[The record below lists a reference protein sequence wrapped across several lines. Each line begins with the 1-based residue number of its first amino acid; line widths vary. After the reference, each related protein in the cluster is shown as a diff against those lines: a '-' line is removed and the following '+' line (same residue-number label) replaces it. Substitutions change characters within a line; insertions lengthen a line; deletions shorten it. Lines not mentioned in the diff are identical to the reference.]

1 MIYYDSKAVYGEAAM
16 NHRQNLSR
24 QQEHLIA
31 AREWISD
38 CRWREE
44 PEDLADLT
52 DAEVIRGI
60 DRHCQGGWSGFCLSQ
75 DVVDLPIYSPVDLIV

>member
-1 MIYYDSKAVYGEAAM
+1 MNCINNLLVHKEAAM
-16 NHRQNLSR
+16 NHRQAFSK
-24 QQEHLIA
+24 QEEHLTA
-31 AREWISD
+31 ARQRIAD

-44 PEDLADLT
+44 PDDLADLT